1 MPIGVKGFQ
10 KGNTT
15 GKLGGRP
22 AGAKNRLPIIRDR
35 VFKILSARLLSSAEV
50 AKISTESLLK
60 FAAGC
65 LPKDLSLAIN
75 KPTEIQ
81 YISNVPRPAIDM
93 QNNDLQQKALDAV
106 VVSDSQNSELV
117 DTNGDV
123 DIEQGN
129 QIGIIG
135 STSTNQDDV

>member
-10 KGNTT
+10 SGNTI

-65 LPKDLSLAIN
+65 LPKDLSLAISR
-75 KPTEIQ
+75 PTEIQ
-81 YISNVPRPAIDM
+81 YISNVPRPAIDV
-93 QNNDLQQKALDAV
+93 QNNDLQQNHPAII
-106 VVSDSQNSELV
+106 VVSDTQNSEHV
-117 DTNGDV
+117 DTTADTETEQV
-123 DIEQGN
+123 DRSY
-129 QIGIIG
+129 IIG
-135 STSTNQDDV
+135 SSEHEGQI